1 MVSLPTP
8 VAYMCVWLSQSLD
21 ISQTPLQWIGEAKT
35 VRVQNTHLIL
45 IMYKDL
51 PRLHSLSNLLEIS
64 SAVYKSSGHD
74 RKR

>member
-21 ISQTPLQWIGEAKT
+21 ISQTPLQWIGEANT
-35 VRVQNTHLIL
+35 VHVQNVHLIL

-64 SAVYKSSGHD
+64 SAVYNSSD
-74 RKR
+74 RHRNR